1 MKEESIVSYF
11 KEKYPQIE
19 DWLLDAKMVGA
30 SFEDYLFAKGL
41 ISPDEFLEF
50 KAKIYNLPVKKFELD
65 EVLPKEALAKIPES
79 TARNYKILPLE
90 FKNNILYLGVVDPE
104 IPNLQTKVIEPFKN
118 NLKIEIK
125 LFLISVK
132 DFYQHLEDYSDFE
145 TELKK
150 HVIDFRS
157 AAGRKIEVEKPVTF
171 ESEVISAEEG
181 PIIKLFELLVRK
193 AVALRASDIHLE
205 PLPDKARV
213 RFRLFGDLKTVAY
226 LPKDVHFP
234 LVNRVKILTNL
245 RLDETRIT
253 QDGRFRA
260 IVQGREIDF
269 RVGILPTINGEKV
282 AIRILD
288 PLVGLKRVQELGLA
302 DYHFEIVKRNVKKSF
317 GMILVTGPTG
327 SGKTTT
333 LYALI
338 QEISNE
344 KINIISL
351 EDPVEYKIAGIN
363 QSQIRPE
370 IGYTFARGLREIL
383 RQDPDVILV
392 GEIRDEE
399 TAELAIHAA
408 LTGHLVFSTLHT
420 NTAVG
425 AIPRLLDMGVKI
437 YFIPSTLNLIIAQ
450 RLVRHLCPDCLEEK
464 ECSPEIL
471 AEAEKVL
478 QEAPKSYKN
487 LQIKCFQ
494 SKGCEK
500 CHFRGYIGR
509 IGIFEMFEITKEVAN
524 AVLAH
529 KSEAEILEILKEQDF
544 VSLRLDGIIKAS
556 RGLVSLEEVFKVA

>member
-1 MKEESIVSYF
+1 MKEENIISYF
-11 KEKYPQIE
+11 KDKYPEIE
-19 DWLLDAKMVGA
+19 NWLLDAKISGLD
-30 SFEDYLFAKGL
+30 FEDYLFGKNL
-41 ISPDEFLEF
+41 ISAEEFLEF
-50 KAKIYNLPVKKFELD
+50 KAKTYNLPVKRFEIG
-65 EVLPKEALAKIPES
+65 EVLPKEALSKVPEA

-104 IPNLQTKVIEPFKN
+104 VPNLQQKIIEPLN
-118 NLKIEIK
+118 QSLKIDIQ
-125 LFLISVK
+125 LFLISAK
-132 DFYQHLEDYSDFE
+132 DFYIHLEDYVDFE

-150 HVIDFRS
+150 YVLDFRS
-157 AAGRKIEVEKPVTF
+157 AAGRKVEVEKPVTF
-171 ESEVISAEEG
+171 QQEVISAEEG
-181 PIIKLFELLVRK
+181 PIIKLFELLIRK

-205 PLPDKARV
+205 PLVDKARV
-213 RFRLFGDLKTVAY
+213 RFRLYGDLKTMIY
-226 LPKDVHFP
+226 LPKDVHYP

-288 PLVGLKRVQELGLA
+288 PLIGLKKVQELGLA
-302 DYHFEIVKRNVKKSF
+302 NYHFEIVTRNLKKSF

-338 QEISNE
+338 QEINKE

-351 EDPVEYKIAGIN
+351 EDPVEYKLVGIN
-363 QSQIRPE
+363 QSQVRPE

-420 NTAVG
+420 NTATG
-425 AIPRLLDMGVKI
+425 AIPRLIDMGVKP
-437 YFIPSTLNLIIAQ
+437 YFIPSTVNLVIAQ
-450 RLVRHLCPDCLEEK
+450 RLVRRLCPDCLEEK
-464 ECSPEIL
+464 ECAPEL
-471 AEAEKVL
+471 LEEAQKVL
-478 QEAPKSYKN
+478 KTAPESYKD
-487 LQIKCFQ
+487 LKIKCFQ
-494 SKGCEK
+494 SKGCQK
-500 CHFRGYIGR
+500 CNLRGYIGR
-509 IGIFEMFEITKEVAN
+509 IGIFEMFEMTKEVAELVYQHAGEN
-524 AVLAH
+524 
-529 KSEAEILEILKEQDF
+529 EILEAVKKQNFI
-544 VSLRLDGIIKAS
+544 SLRLDGIIKAS
-556 RGLVSLEEVFKVA
+556 QGIISLEEVFKVA